1 MNKPRYELADI
12 FNRYIEGFLS
22 SHKISKLQ
30 QKVVDAITA
39 CRTAKLGIHLLK
51 CPNCDYSRQEYDSC
65 RNRHCPRCQISNK
78 IKWVGQRLE
87 ELLPIPYYHTV
98 FTMPHAL
105 NPLALY
111 NKELIY
117 DIFFKAAA
125 STLNLFAQDP
135 KYLGAKPG
143 FIGILHTWGQTLAY
157 HVHVHFIVTAG
168 GIANDGKSWL
178 ALPYREKFLFPVKA
192 LSKRMR
198 KTFAELLDKAYHDGK
213 LLFPD
218 TIAHLAQPEAF
229 QRFLDKVAWQNWV
242 TYVKKPFAGPE
253 DIVSY
258 IGRYTH
264 RIAISNYRLMN
275 IKDGK
280 VTFRYK
286 KYRDGKLTHKT
297 MTLSADE
304 FIRRFLLHIIPEG
317 FKRIRHFGFLANGVR
332 RKSIKLARDLLQ
344 HLADKLEHVIEG
356 FGRSFD
362 NSDANQCPI
371 CHNPLIV
378 LTGYG

>member
-1 MNKPRYELADI
+1 MAD
-12 FNRYIEGFLS
+12 FLNT
-22 SHKISKLQ
+22 HKISMLQ

-65 RNRHCPRCQISNK
+65 RNRHCPKCQISNK

-87 ELLPIPYYHTV
+87 ELLPIPYYHAV
-98 FTMPHAL
+98 FTMPHTL
-105 NPLALY
+105 NLLALY

-157 HVHVHFIVTAG
+157 HVHLHFIITAG

-198 KTFAELLDKAYHDGK
+198 KTFAELLDKAYRDGK

-218 TIAHLAQPEAF
+218 TLAHLATPEAF

-264 RIAISNYRLMN
+264 RIAISNYRLLD
-275 IKDGK
+275 IKGGK

-286 KYRDGKLTHKT
+286 KYRDGQVSHKT

-304 FIRRFLLHIIPEG
+304 FIRRFLLHIIPAG

-332 RKSIKLARDLLQ
+332 SKSIKLARELLQ
-344 HLADKLEHVIEG
+344 HLADKVEHVIEG
-356 FGRSFD
+356 LGRWFEKD
-362 NSDANQCPI
+362 NSKLCPQCQNQ
-371 CHNPLIV
+371 LIRV
-378 LTGYG
+378 TGYG